1 MARRAKRNVAIVAT
15 GQTDHRSKR
24 PDVNI
29 VEMINEAVCRC
40 LDDAKMTM
48 DEIDGVVI
56 GNMEHFEGV
65 FFTEMWSVDGA
76 GSFLKHGMKITTGGT
91 TGSSLALAGYYH
103 VASGLFDTIMTI
115 GWEKQSEGETTAGL
129 IFQADPLWERATMSG
144 AIGSFAAS
152 AAAYMHKYGITEEQ
166 AAKVAVKNRRNALHN
181 PHAHLRMDLTVEQVL
196 KSKMLAYPI
205 KMLDMCPT
213 SDGACAMIFASEERA
228 KKVCRNPAW
237 VMAGV
242 TRHDQPFGGDLEM
255 VVNLR
260 TLRSATEEAYKI
272 AGITDPL
279 KDLDVAELYEP
290 CTFAELSWCEAAGF
304 CGPGEGGKFIDS
316 GASYMD
322 GILPVNP
329 SGGVLSTNCIGA
341 TAMIRVAEAAIQVM
355 GKGGTR
361 QVPNVKKAL
370 ATGFG
375 GSWWSDVM
383 ILSRTP

>member
-1 MARRAKRNVAIVAT
+1 MARKSKRNVAIVAT
-15 GQTDHRSKR
+15 GQTDHRSRR

-29 VEMINEAVCRC
+29 VEMINEAVRRC
-40 LDDAKMTM
+40 LADAQMTIE
-48 DEIDGVVI
+48 EIDAVII
-56 GNMEHFEGV
+56 GNMEHFEGI
-65 FFTEMWSVDGA
+65 FFTEMWTVDGA

-103 VASGLFDTIMTI
+103 VASGLFDTVLTI

-152 AAAYMHKYGITEEQ
+152 ATAYMHKYGITEEQ
-166 AAKVAVKNRRNALHN
+166 AAKVAVKNRKNAFNN
-181 PHAHLRMDLTVEQVL
+181 PHAHLKMELTVEQVL
-196 KSKMLAYPI
+196 NSKMLAYPI

-213 SDGACAMIFASEERA
+213 SDGACAMIFASEEKA
-228 KKVCRNPAW
+228 KRICQKPAW
-237 VMAGV
+237 VIAGV

-255 VVNLR
+255 VMNLR

-272 AGITDPL
+272 AGIKDPL
-279 KDLDVAELYEP
+279 RDLDVAELYEP
-290 CTFAELSWCEAAGF
+290 CTFAELSWYEAAGF
-304 CGPGEGGKFIDS
+304 CGPGEGGKLIDS
-316 GASYMD
+316 GVTFMD
-322 GILPVNP
+322 GELPVNP

-355 GKGGTR
+355 GKGGKR
-361 QVPNVKKAL
+361 QVPGVKKAL

-375 GSWWSDVM
+375 GSWWSDVV
-383 ILSRTP
+383 ILADTP

>member
-1 MARRAKRNVAIVAT
+1 MARRSKRNVAIVAT

-29 VEMINEAVCRC
+29 VEMINEAVRRC
-40 LDDAKMTM
+40 LADANMTIE
-48 DEIDGVVI
+48 EIDGIVI
-56 GNMEHFEGV
+56 GNMEHFEGI

-91 TGSSLALAGYYH
+91 TGTSLALAGYYH
-103 VASGLFDTIMTI
+103 VASGLFDTVMTI

-152 AAAYMHKYGITEEQ
+152 ATAYMHKYGITEEQ
-166 AAKVAVKNRRNALHN
+166 AAKVAVKNRKNALNN

-196 KSKMLAYPI
+196 KSRMLAYPI

-213 SDGACAMIFASEERA
+213 SDGACAMIFAAEEKAR
-228 KKVCRNPAW
+228 KIWQNPAW
-237 VMAGV
+237 VIAGV

-260 TLRSATEEAYKI
+260 TLRSATDEAYRI
-272 AGITDPL
+272 AGIKDPL
-279 KDLDVAELYEP
+279 RDLDVAELYEP
-290 CTFAELSWCEAAGF
+290 CTFAELSWYEGAGF
-304 CGPGEGGKFIDS
+304 CGPGEGGKLIDS
-316 GASYMD
+316 GATYMD
-322 GILPVNP
+322 GELPVNP

-355 GKGGTR
+355 GKGGQR
-361 QVPNVKKAL
+361 QVPNVKRAM

-375 GSWWSDVM
+375 GSWWTDVM
-383 ILSRTP
+383 ILSKTP

>member
-1 MARRAKRNVAIVAT
+1 MARRSKRNVAIVAT

-29 VEMINEAVCRC
+29 VEMINEAVRRC
-40 LDDAKMTM
+40 LDDARMTM
-48 DEIDGVVI
+48 EEIDGVVI
-56 GNMEHFEGV
+56 GNMEHFEGI
-65 FFTEMWSVDGA
+65 FFTEMWSVDAA

-103 VASGLFDTIMTI
+103 VASGLFDTVMTI

-152 AAAYMHKYGITEEQ
+152 ATAYMHKYGITEEQ
-166 AAKVAVKNRRNALHN
+166 AAKVAVKNRRNAINN
-181 PHAHLRMDLTVEQVL
+181 PHAHLKLDITVEQVMQ
-196 KSKMLAYPI
+196 SKMLAYPI

-213 SDGACAMIFASEERA
+213 SDGACAMIFASEEKA
-228 KKVCRNPAW
+228 KKICANPAW
-237 VMAGV
+237 VIAGA

-255 VVNLR
+255 VMNLR
-260 TLRSATEEAYKI
+260 TLRSAAEEAYKI
-272 AGITDPL
+272 AGIKEPL
-279 KDLDVAELYEP
+279 RDLDVAELYEP
-290 CTFAELSWCEAAGF
+290 CSFAELSWYEAASF
-304 CGPGEGGKFIDS
+304 CGPGEGGKLIDS
-316 GASYMD
+316 GATYMD
-322 GILPVNP
+322 GELPVNP

-341 TAMIRVAEAAIQVM
+341 TAMIRVAEAAIQIM
-355 GKGGTR
+355 GRGGNR
-361 QVPNVKKAL
+361 QVPNVKRAM

-375 GSWWSDVM
+375 GSWWSDVL

>member
-1 MARRAKRNVAIVAT
+1 
-15 GQTDHRSKR
+15 
-24 PDVNI
+24 
-29 VEMINEAVCRC
+29 
-40 LDDAKMTM
+40 
-48 DEIDGVVI
+48 
-56 GNMEHFEGV
+56 
-65 FFTEMWSVDGA
+65 
-76 GSFLKHGMKITTGGT
+76 
-91 TGSSLALAGYYH
+91 
-103 VASGLFDTIMTI
+103 
-115 GWEKQSEGETTAGL
+115 
-129 IFQADPLWERATMSG
+129 MSG

-375 GSWWSDVM
+375 GSRWSDVM